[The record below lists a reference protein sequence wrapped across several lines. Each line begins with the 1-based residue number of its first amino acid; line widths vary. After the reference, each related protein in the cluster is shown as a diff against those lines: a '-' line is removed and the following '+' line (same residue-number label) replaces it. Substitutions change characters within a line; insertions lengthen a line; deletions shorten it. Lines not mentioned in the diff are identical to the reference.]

1 MLATELVILR
11 LIHVLGGIF
20 WVGSAVFTTLFLAPA
35 LASAGPTA
43 GQVMQA
49 LRRRHLMTALPLAAL
64 LTIASGGRL
73 MWITSGGFAPAY
85 FSTAHGSA
93 YALAGAATIVAFLCA
108 MFVARPTAI
117 RCASL
122 GQQIAATPEP
132 DRAALRVQ
140 LAALTRR
147 NVVASAV
154 TIALLL
160 FGSAGMAVARYLA

>member
-1 MLATELVILR
+1 M
-11 LIHVLGGIF
+11 LGGIF
-20 WVGSAVFTTLFLAPA
+20 WVGTAVFTTLFLAPA

-64 LTIASGGRL
+64 LTIASGARL
-73 MWITSGGFAPAY
+73 MWITSSGFTPAY
-85 FSTAHGSA
+85 FTTAHGSA
-93 YALAGAATIVAFLCA
+93 YAVAGAATVVAFLCA
-108 MFVARPTAI
+108 MLVARPTAI
-117 RCASL
+117 RCAAL
-122 GQQIAATPEP
+122 GQRIATSPEP
-132 DRAALRVQ
+132 ERAALRAQ

-160 FGSAGMAVARYLA
+160 AGSAGMAVARYLA